1 MFIKSTVSVILLA
14 AAFSLMSAD
23 WPAWRGEK
31 SNGTTT
37 ETINGIGDAPLWEL
51 NVGAGYSAV
60 SVYKGKLL
68 TAGNKNDQ
76 DVIYCLDPA
85 TGKEIWNY
93 AFDCAATKN
102 YPGPRATPV
111 TDGKSV
117 YMVSRNGDLICVD
130 LDSGKLKWEKRNLA
144 SGDVENLK
152 WGLASS
158 VLLYDNM
165 AIVNIGGKGMAF
177 DAATG
182 KPVWQSVG
190 QGNYSTPV
198 VFAYKGKDYL
208 AIFSAEK
215 LLILE
220 PRTGNEI
227 ASYEWITKYNVNA
240 ADPVV
245 FSEGGKI
252 LISSGYSRGSA
263 LLSFDGKE
271 LKKIWES
278 KTLSSH
284 FTTPILID
292 GTVYGVNGTSNG
304 NFCAIKLADGTVCW
318 KSPVKFGSFIQAGD
332 KFVYI
337 EDNGTLNLIKPSAQ
351 KCEVLKTV
359 KIPKLG
365 SAKCWTMPV
374 LAEGKIYCRN
384 ANGQMACFAAK

>member
-1 MFIKSTVSVILLA
+1 MLIKTIVSGALLVA
-14 AAFSLMSAD
+14 ASCLMSAD
-23 WPAWRGEK
+23 WPTWRGEK
-31 SNGTTT
+31 GNGVTS
-37 ETINGIGDAPLWEL
+37 ETVNDIGDAPLWEM
-51 NVGAGYSAV
+51 NVGAGYSGF

-68 TAGNKNDQ
+68 TAGNKDDQ
-76 DVIYCLDPA
+76 DIIYCLDAA

-102 YPGPRATPV
+102 YPGPRATPI

-117 YMVSRNGDLICVD
+117 YMVSRNGDLICVN
-130 LDSGKLKWEKRNLA
+130 LDSGKLKWEQRNLA
-144 SGDVENLK
+144 SGDVENLH

-158 VLLYDNM
+158 VLLHDNM

-182 KPVWQSVG
+182 KPVWQSTG
-190 QGNYSTPV
+190 LGNYSTPV
-198 VFAYKGKDYL
+198 VFSYNGKSHL

-220 PRTGNEI
+220 LRTGNEI
-227 ASYEWITKYNVNA
+227 AAYEWITKYNVNA
-240 ADPVV
+240 ADPV
-245 FSEGGKI
+245 FISEGGRI
-252 LISSGYSRGSA
+252 LISSGYGKGSA
-263 LLSFDGKE
+263 LLSFDGKS

-278 KTLSSH
+278 KDLASH
-284 FTTPILID
+284 FTTPILLD
-292 GTVYGVNGTSNG
+292 GIIYGVNGTSNG
-304 NFCAIKLADGTVCW
+304 NFCAIKLSDGSLCW
-318 KSPVKFGSFIQAGD
+318 KSPVKFGSFIQTGD
-332 KFVYI
+332 KFLYI

-351 KCEVLKTV
+351 KCEILKTV